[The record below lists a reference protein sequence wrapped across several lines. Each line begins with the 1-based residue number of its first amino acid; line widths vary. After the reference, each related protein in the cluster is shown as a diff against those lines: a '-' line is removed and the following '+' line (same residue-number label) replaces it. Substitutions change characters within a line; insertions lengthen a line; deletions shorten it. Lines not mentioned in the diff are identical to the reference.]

1 MPSWEVVAAGPAF
14 PANLVGTVSD
24 QVLTVLKF
32 CLLGLLYLFFVR
44 VLWAVWTE
52 VRAPTPAGGPRSPR
66 DAGPARAPHTSTRS
80 DRSSSRS
87 DRSKRH
93 LVVRAPAERA
103 GQRFDV
109 GAELTIGRATG
120 CQVRLD
126 DSYTSQLHA
135 RVFERDGEVF
145 VDDLGST
152 NGTFLNDEK
161 VSGPLPVRK
170 GDRVRVGGTILELA

>member
-1 MPSWEVVAAGPAF
+1 M
-14 PANLVGTVSD
+14 
-24 QVLTVLKF
+24 LTVLKF

-52 VRAPTPAGGPRSPR
+52 VRAPSLAGTGRSPREASDTRSPRSP
-66 DAGPARAPHTSTRS
+66 ARPE
-80 DRSSSRS
+80 
-87 DRSKRH
+87 RSKRH
-93 LVVRAPAERA
+93 LIVRAPAERA

-109 GAELTIGRATG
+109 DAELTIGRASG
-120 CQVRLD
+120 CQVCLD

-152 NGTFLNDEK
+152 NGTYLNDEK